1 VDVDNTRIASRN
13 DIHRADW
20 LLMCSIITIFG
31 PAITIID
38 REAYDP
44 GMHAGAGF

>member
-1 VDVDNTRIASRN
+1 
-13 DIHRADW
+13 
-20 LLMCSIITIFG
+20 MIFG

-44 GMHAGAGF
+44 GMHAGAGLCWVPDR